1 MKKIKLA
8 IVNNFPTPYRI
19 PIFDKFADDPAFET
33 RIFLTGT
40 ERHTRERW
48 VLNDSKTREYIVG
61 LPGIGIR
68 IHDKTADRVF
78 FNPGFSRITSWKPD
92 VVLIL
97 GYKDITN
104 WIVALMCCLRRIPYV
119 LVVDV
124 TSQGGRTVTG
134 RLSLPLVHWIVSNAS
149 HLVPSSKS
157 GEGFLLNHGGSPDR
171 ITVIPNVPDISR
183 LFAISNQMHAR
194 GTQTRKEFGLTGK
207 FVVFFVG
214 RLTEYKGVRELLEA
228 IDMASRIK
236 QNLELLI
243 VGDGPLKPEV
253 EGFSGNHPQSAKY
266 VGSVD
271 EETLHRLYAIADVH
285 VMPSHAEAFGL
296 VCPEAMAFGVPSIVT
311 RTSGCA
317 DLIVDGEN
325 GLLIEPCD
333 ASGLSAAILKLAS
346 DPTMLAKM
354 RINASKTAAGITS
367 DRIQRQIKE
376 IVQKVTKASESCAA
390 D

>member
-1 MKKIKLA
+1 MEKIKLA
-8 IVNNFPTPYRI
+8 IVNNFATPYRI
-19 PIFDKFADDPAFET
+19 PIFDKFADDLTFAT

-40 ERHTRERW
+40 KRHTRETW
-48 VLNDSKTREYIVG
+48 VLNDSKTREYIIR

-68 IHDKTADRVF
+68 IHDETSDRVF
-78 FNPGFSRITSWKPD
+78 FNPSFSRITSWKPD
-92 VVLIL
+92 VVLIF

-104 WIVALMCCLRRIPYV
+104 WIVALICCLRRIPYI

-124 TSQGGRTVTG
+124 TSQGGKTVTG
-134 RLSLPLVHWIVSNAS
+134 RLSLPLVRWIVSNAS
-149 HLVPSSKS
+149 HLAPSSKS
-157 GEGFLLNHGGSPDR
+157 GEEFLLANGGTPNK
-171 ITVIPNVPDISR
+171 ITVIPSVPDISR
-183 LFAISNQMHAR
+183 LSEISNQIHNR

-214 RLTEYKGVRELLEA
+214 RLIEDKGVRELLEA
-228 IDMASRIK
+228 IDMASRIE

-243 VGDGPLKPEV
+243 VGDGPLRPEI
-253 EGFSGNHPQSAKY
+253 EEFSRDHPQSAKFA
-266 VGSVD
+266 GPVD

-285 VMPSHAEAFGL
+285 VMPSHAEAFGM

-317 DLIVDGEN
+317 DLIIDGEN
-325 GLLIEPCD
+325 GLLIEPHD

-354 RINASKTAAGITS
+354 RASASKTAARITS
-367 DRIQRQIKE
+367 DEIQGQIKE
-376 IVQKVTKASESCAA
+376 IVHKVAKAGAVA
-390 D
+390 KT

>member
-1 MKKIKLA
+1 MRKIKLA

-40 ERHTRERW
+40 KRHTRETW
-48 VLNDSKTREYIVG
+48 ILNDSKTREHIVQ
-61 LPGIGIR
+61 LQGIGIQ
-68 IHDKTADRVF
+68 IHDESADRVF
-78 FNPGFSRITSWKPD
+78 FNPGFSRITNWKPD

-104 WIVALMCCLRRIPYV
+104 WIVALICRLRRIPYI
-119 LVVDV
+119 LVADV
-124 TSQGGRTVTG
+124 TSQGGKTVSG
-134 RLSLPLVHWIVSNAS
+134 RLSLPLVRWIVSNAS
-149 HLVPSSKS
+149 HLIPSSKS
-157 GEGFLLNHGGSPDR
+157 GDAFLLTHGGSPDKT
-171 ITVIPNVPDISR
+171 TVIPNVPDISR
-183 LFAISNQMHAR
+183 LFEISNQMHAR
-194 GTQTRKEFGLTGK
+194 GTQTRKEFGLIGK

-214 RLTEYKGVRELLEA
+214 RLTEYKGIRELLEA
-228 IDMASRIK
+228 IDMASRVE
-236 QNLELLI
+236 QNLGLLI
-243 VGDGPLKPEV
+243 VGDGPLRPEV
-253 EGFSGNHPQSAKY
+253 EGFSRNHPQSAKF
-266 VGSVD
+266 VGPVD

-317 DLIVDGEN
+317 DLIVNGEN
-325 GLLIEPCD
+325 GLLIEPRD

-354 RINASKTAAGITS
+354 RTNASKTAASITS

-376 IVQKVTKASESCAA
+376 IVQKVTEASEAYTA